1 VRSCVQNEKEPVV
14 KVSVEDLENRRIAL
28 NIEAEAGEIDK
39 SLDEAYRRLV
49 KEVSI
54 PGFRKGK
61 APRVVL
67 EQQIGK
73 GALMQEA
80 LEHLVPQLY
89 KEAIQS
95 QNLEPIAQPELEITQ
110 SEPLIFKAVVSLKPE
125 VKLGDYH
132 NIKLEAGPGIEVTDK
147 EVTDAIEKFRREQ
160 GAWVPV
166 DRAAELG
173 DLVSMSI
180 QATVD
185 EKPWLDHKDILYEM
199 DKDSRSP
206 VPGFAACLE
215 GTQKNKENTFSLP
228 VPDDYPISE
237 MRGKEASFRA
247 TISEIKEKELPE
259 LTDEFAKGAGYSG
272 LEDMKEKVAALLRAR
287 AEAKNRL
294 ELQQKTLDALVG
306 MSEVTYPPVLEGEEI
321 DGLLK
326 NEAQRLGFKEI
337 ADYVKRASKTE
348 EKIREELRPM
358 AKKRLVQGL
367 VLGELAEQEK
377 IEISASEVDNRIDE
391 MVSDAED
398 KEKARQFFSLPQFR
412 QSIEQSLRTQKTI
425 DHLLQIA
432 VADTE
437 NMKKGE

>member
-1 VRSCVQNEKEPVV
+1 M
-14 KVSVEDLENRRIAL
+14 KVSAEDLENCRIAL

-39 SLDEAYRRLV
+39 SLDEAYHHLV
-49 KEVSI
+49 KEVSV

-61 APRVVL
+61 APRVIL

-95 QNLEPIAQPELEITQ
+95 KNLEPIAQPELEITQ

-125 VKLGDYH
+125 VKLGDYRS
-132 NIKLEAGPGIEVTDK
+132 IKLEAGPGIEVTDE
-147 EVTDAIEKFRREQ
+147 EVSDAIEKFRREQ

-166 DRAAELG
+166 DRAAQVG
-173 DLVSMSI
+173 DLVTMSI
-180 QATVD
+180 KASVD

-199 DKDSRSP
+199 DKNSGSP
-206 VPGFAACLE
+206 VPGFASCLE
-215 GTQKNKENTFSLP
+215 GTEKNKENTFSLT
-228 VPDDYPISE
+228 VPDLYPISE
-237 MRGKEASFRA
+237 MRGKEASFRV

-259 LTDEFAKGAGYSG
+259 LSDELAKGAGYGG
-272 LEDMKEKVAALLRAR
+272 LEDMKEKVAVLLRTR
-287 AEAKNRL
+287 AEGRNRL
-294 ELQQKTLDALVG
+294 ELQQKALDALVG
-306 MSEVTYPPVLEGEEI
+306 MSDVNYPPVLEDEEI

-326 NEAQRLGFKEI
+326 NEAQRLGFKEV
-337 ADYVKRASKTE
+337 ADYVKRANKTE
-348 EKIREELRPM
+348 EEIRQELRPM

-367 VLGELAEQEK
+367 VLSELAKQEK
-377 IEISASEVDNRIDE
+377 IEIGGSEVDNKIDE

-432 VADTE
+432 VGDTE
-437 NMKKGE
+437 DMKKGEQ

>member
-1 VRSCVQNEKEPVV
+1 MKLSA
-14 KVSVEDLENRRIAL
+14 EDLDNRRIAL

-39 SLDEAYRRLV
+39 SLDEAYHHLV

-61 APRVVL
+61 APRVIL

-73 GALMQEA
+73 GALLREA

-95 QNLEPIAQPELEITQ
+95 KNLEPIAEPELEITQ
-110 SEPLIFKAVVSLKPE
+110 SEPLVFKAVVSLKPE
-125 VKLGDYH
+125 VKLGDYRS
-132 NIKLEAGPGIEVTDK
+132 IKLEAGPRIEVTD
-147 EVTDAIEKFRREQ
+147 EEITDAIEKSRREQ

-173 DLVSMSI
+173 DLVTMSI
-180 QATVD
+180 KADVD

-206 VPGFAACLE
+206 VPGFASCLE
-215 GTQKNKENTFSLP
+215 GTEKNKETTFSLSI
-228 VPDDYPISE
+228 PDDYPISE
-237 MRGKEASFRA
+237 MRGKEASFRV
-247 TISEIKEKELPE
+247 TVSEIKEKELPE
-259 LTDEFAKGAGYSG
+259 LTDELAKGAGYGG

-294 ELQQKTLDALVG
+294 DLQQKALDALVA
-306 MSEVTYPPVLEGEEI
+306 MSEVNYPPVLEGEEI

-337 ADYVKRASKTE
+337 GDYVKRANKTE
-348 EKIREELRPM
+348 EEIRQELRPM

-391 MVSDAED
+391 MVSAAED
-398 KEKARQFFSLPQFR
+398 KEKARQFFSLPQLR
-412 QSIEQSLRTQKTI
+412 QSIEGSLRTQKTI

-432 VADTE
+432 VGDSE
-437 NMKKGE
+437 NMKEGE

>member
-1 VRSCVQNEKEPVV
+1 MKLSA
-14 KVSVEDLENRRIAL
+14 EDLDNRRIAL

-39 SLDEAYRRLV
+39 SLDEAYHHLV

-61 APRVVL
+61 APRVIL

-73 GALMQEA
+73 GALLREA

-95 QNLEPIAQPELEITQ
+95 KNLEPIAEPELEITQ
-110 SEPLIFKAVVSLKPE
+110 SEPLVFKAVVSLKPE
-125 VKLGDYH
+125 VKLGDYRS
-132 NIKLEAGPGIEVTDK
+132 IKLEAGPWIEVTD
-147 EVTDAIEKFRREQ
+147 EEITDAIEKSRREQ

-173 DLVSMSI
+173 DLVTMSI
-180 QATVD
+180 KADVD

-199 DKDSRSP
+199 DKGSRSP
-206 VPGFAACLE
+206 VPGFASCLE
-215 GTQKNKENTFSLP
+215 GTEKNKENTFSLT

-237 MRGKEASFRA
+237 MRGKEASFRV

-259 LTDEFAKGAGYSG
+259 LTDELAKGAGYAG

-287 AEAKNRL
+287 AEARNRL
-294 ELQQKTLDALVG
+294 ELQQKALDALVG
-306 MSEVTYPPVLEGEEI
+306 MSEVKYPPVLEDEEI

-326 NEAQRLGFKEI
+326 SEAQRLGFKEI
-337 ADYVKRASKTE
+337 ADYVNRANRTE
-348 EKIREELRPM
+348 EAIRQELRPM
-358 AKKRLVQGL
+358 ARKRLVQGL
-367 VLGELAEQEK
+367 VLGELAAEEK
-377 IEISASEVDNRIDE
+377 IEISASEVDNRIDN

-398 KEKARQFFSLPQFR
+398 REKARQFFSLPQLR
-412 QSIEQSLRTQKTI
+412 QSIEGSLRTQKTI

-432 VADTE
+432 VGDSE
-437 NMKKGE
+437 NMKEGE